1 MTCLR
6 DSKYYKKLMD
16 FLVSHLM
23 YEEDIHVEIAR
34 DVDNEWWVG
43 EKLIAINSKQ
53 TYKKKFFCLMH
64 EVGHYILHQ
73 KKEFKIRSPEDY
85 IKTEGRKKTKRFVVD
100 RLREEV
106 LAWEEGLTYAESL
119 GIEIDMDSY
128 NRQRTK
134 ALYKYI
140 EWASDR

>member
-1 MTCLR
+1 MC
-6 DSKYYKKLMD
+6 
-16 FLVSHLM
+16 
-23 YEEDIHVEIAR
+23 EEDIHVEIAR

-43 EKLIAINSKQ
+43 ERLIAINSKQ

-73 KKEFKIRSPEDY
+73 KIEFKMRFPEDCVGA
-85 IKTEGRKKTKRFVVD
+85 KGRKKTKRFVVD

-106 LAWEEGLTYAESL
+106 LAWEEGLNYAENL
-119 GIEIDMDSY
+119 GIEVDMESY

-140 EWASDR
+140 EWAVEK

>member
-1 MTCLR
+1 MC
-6 DSKYYKKLMD
+6 
-16 FLVSHLM
+16 
-23 YEEDIHVEIAR
+23 EEDIHVEIAR

-53 TYKKKFFCLMH
+53 THKKKFFCLMH
-64 EVGHYILHQ
+64 EVGHYILRQ
-73 KKEFKIRSPEDY
+73 KIKFKMRFPEDY
-85 IKTEGRKKTKRFVVD
+85 VEAKDHKKTKRFVVD

-106 LAWEEGLTYAESL
+106 LAWEEGLTYTESL